1 MKTLSRSWVCNMA
14 KKTFDNPL
22 SPNELRG
29 SGFFPART
37 PQTTTNPPQASKE
50 RVSKKRLDANKE
62 IKSQKKQSRVENER
76 TNVRTNERT
85 NERLSFE
92 RVKTRHTFDILK
104 DQLVSLKE
112 IRLERETAFSKK
124 CLLGD
129 LVQEA
134 LDMFI
139 SKERNSD

>member
-1 MKTLSRSWVCNMA
+1 MA
-14 KKTFDNPL
+14 KKSFDNPL

-29 SGFFPART
+29 SGFFPNRT
-37 PQTTTNPPQASKE
+37 PQTITKPPQAPKE
-50 RVSKKRLDANKE
+50 GVSNKRLDANNE
-62 IKSQKKQSRVENER
+62 IESQKQQNRVENER
-76 TNVRTNERT
+76 TNVRTKKRT
-85 NERLSFE
+85 NERSSFE
-92 RVKTRHTFDILK
+92 RVKIRHTFDILK

-139 SKERNSD
+139 SKERNSE

>member
-1 MKTLSRSWVCNMA
+1 MA

-29 SGFFPART
+29 SGFFPTRT
-37 PQTTTNPPQASKE
+37 PQAITNPPQAPQES
-50 RVSKKRLDANKE
+50 VSNKRLDVNQE
-62 IKSQKKQSRVENER
+62 IESQKPQSRAENER
-76 TNVRTNERT
+76 TNVRTNKRT
-85 NERLSFE
+85 NERSSFE
-92 RVKTRHTFDILK
+92 RVKIRHTFDILK

-139 SKERNSD
+139 SKERNSE